1 MSVKPTAADLHRLR
15 DVATKLEQLAEIVT
29 RSQFTT
35 DHDVAEQLY
44 REFWIIQDDLTALEK
59 RLLIPISVGFQ
70 TVPDAIHEAVRALAS
85 FTNGVIS
92 IANGPDQTRSQF
104 FGPRGRIPL
113 WEVSKIPTGG
123 AAIAEQ
129 FEKIDAKRRQ
139 DWQSLSRMIE
149 SLVAEQRCRDAC
161 DAVRTFNTQLTADNP
176 ASVAAKPQVD
186 GPFKPDGFCLNG
198 AKVEGLAED
207 WQKVLTFVWERS
219 SDPPKWSDV
228 ATHLGVENQMTDGE
242 FAKLIYRINQKIKK
256 TWPETLQTVKGLVVL
271 RKPIRGAN
279 GSSRSTAKTP
289 LAKKP
294 AGNATHK
301 STKKAVKTP
310 RPNRKTGARKK

>member
-15 DVATKLEQLAEIVT
+15 DVAAKLEQLADIVT

-44 REFWIIQDDLTALEK
+44 REFWIILDDLTALEK

-70 TVPDAIHEAVRALAS
+70 TVPDAIHDSVRALAS

-92 IANGPDQTRSQF
+92 IANGPDQARSQF

-113 WEVSKIPTGG
+113 WEVSKIPTGL

-139 DWQSLSRMIE
+139 NWHSLCQMIE

-161 DAVRTFNTQLTADNP
+161 EIVRTFNTVATTLQLTADKSSAVTVETP
-176 ASVAAKPQVD
+176 GGEQQQPETAKHIMSGVSLIDVALLLSDGEKSAAKLTKKRWSNSRNPKL
-186 GPFKPDGFCLNG
+186 PESIGFDPSHSQSKLYSPS
-198 AKVEGLAED
+198 AIL
-207 WQKVLTFVWERS
+207 QFV
-219 SDPPKWSDV
+219 
-228 ATHLGVENQMTDGE
+228 
-242 FAKLIYRINQKIKK
+242 KIL
-256 TWPETLQTVKGLVVL
+256 ETLSDADVSRHLVTLRQKERLPRTDSKTV
-271 RKPIRGAN
+271 
-279 GSSRSTAKTP
+279 
-289 LAKKP
+289 
-294 AGNATHK
+294 
-301 STKKAVKTP
+301 
-310 RPNRKTGARKK
+310 